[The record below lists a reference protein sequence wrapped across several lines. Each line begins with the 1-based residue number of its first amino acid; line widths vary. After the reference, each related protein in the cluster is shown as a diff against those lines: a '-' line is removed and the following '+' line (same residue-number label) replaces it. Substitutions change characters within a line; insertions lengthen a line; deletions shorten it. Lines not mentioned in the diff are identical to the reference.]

1 MERHFVDLNA
11 EQVSALLEAD
21 TLPFFGRSQ
30 GIVWSDLLKS
40 MRVTIILCVL
50 IVLVPAAIVGAI
62 FRGATEPSDADNS
75 PDYRIMLGDADDA
88 VEVGAGWKRV
98 GEKAGN
104 YVSLAIDDPS
114 LIQPIHANLFQSGSD
129 PDAHILL
136 WNRPSKR
143 KQRD

>member
-1 MERHFVDLNA
+1 MTKIGQFAATPGGFAGRIR
-11 EQVSALLEAD
+11 
-21 TLPFFGRSQ
+21 TLTLDAQLR
-30 GIVWSDLLKS
+30 IV
-40 MRVTIILCVL
+40 
-50 IVLVPAAIVGAI
+50 
-62 FRGATEPSDADNS
+62 DADSGEVENA
-75 PDYRIMLGDADDA
+75 PDYRIMLGDGDDA
-88 VEVGAGWKRV
+88 IEVGAGWKRF